1 MQHDF
6 LAIGDTTID
15 AFIRLKDAA
24 VHCTI
29 NNENC
34 ELCVKYASKIP
45 YEFVEVLPA
54 VGNSA
59 NAAVSAARL
68 GLKSALRA
76 YVGTDENGEECI
88 KTLEKEGIDTSLM
101 VKDPTNKTNYHYV
114 LWYEVERTILI
125 KHEHYP
131 YSFPQLAEEPKW
143 LYLSSM
149 SEGDVAKQYHREIG
163 AYLQAHPNV
172 KLAFQPG
179 TFQMKMDKD
188 ILDLIYPR
196 TEVFFCNKEEAQ
208 MILNSKSSNMKELLQ
223 GIRAMGVKVAV
234 ITDGREGSAIMTG
247 EGAWH
252 APMYPDPKP
261 PLERTGAGDASASTT
276 VAYMILG
283 MSPQEAMLRG
293 MINSANV
300 VQEIGAQRGLM
311 SREKIEEWYAN
322 RPSEFTLTT
331 L

>member
-29 NNENC
+29 NNESC

-59 NAAVSAARL
+59 NAAVCAARL

-76 YVGTDENGEECI
+76 YVGTDQNGEDCLVAL
-88 KTLEKEGIDTSLM
+88 KKEGVDTSLI

-131 YSFPQLAEEPKW
+131 YSFPADIEEPKW

-149 SEGDVAKQYHREIG
+149 SEGEVAKQYHREIG
-163 AYLQAHPNV
+163 AYLRTHPNV

-208 MILNSKSSNMKELLQ
+208 MILNSKTSNIKELLQ

-234 ITDGREGSAIMTG
+234 ITDGREGSSIMTD

-261 PLERTGAGDASASTT
+261 PLERTGAGDAAASTT
-276 VAYMILG
+276 VAFMILG
-283 MSPQEAMLRG
+283 MTPQEAMLRG

-311 SREKIEEWYAN
+311 TKEKIEEWYAK
-322 RPSEFTLTT
+322 RPTDFQLQSL
-331 L
+331 